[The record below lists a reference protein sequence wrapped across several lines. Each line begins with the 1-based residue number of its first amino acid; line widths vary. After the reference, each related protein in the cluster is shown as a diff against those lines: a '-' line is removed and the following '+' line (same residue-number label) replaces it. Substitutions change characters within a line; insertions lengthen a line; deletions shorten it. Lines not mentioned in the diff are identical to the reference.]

1 MRRRRLRPGTVFYND
16 DMAHPDTQDR
26 IDIREANLPGVGKKY
41 LMPLRE
47 GGNLAIIVRPDGERQ
62 IYHFLE
68 DDDRPHDV
76 IKVDEDESQQIA
88 QLMGK
93 TLVTAPDLEDLDLV
107 FGALEIDW
115 VTLEAGSEM
124 IGSTLGGSQLRKR
137 TGASVIAV
145 MRDGRAIP
153 NPPVDLEFLEGDTLL
168 VIGAPDQAEA
178 ACDLLES

>member
-1 MRRRRLRPGTVFYND
+1 MAPRRGAARAVSYNA
-16 DMAHPDTQDR
+16 DMANPDTESS
-26 IDIREANLPGVGKKY
+26 IGIREANLPGVGKKY
-41 LMPLRE
+41 VMPLRE

-93 TLVTAPDLEDLDLV
+93 TLVAAPDLADLDLV

-115 VTLEAGSEM
+115 VTLEADSPM
-124 IGSTLGGSQLRKR
+124 VGSTLGDSHLRKR

-153 NPPVDLEFLEGDTLL
+153 NPAVDLEFREGDTLL
-168 VIGAPDQAEA
+168 VIGSPDQAEA

>member
-1 MRRRRLRPGTVFYND
+1 
-16 DMAHPDTQDR
+16 MANPEIHDR
-26 IDIREANLPGVGKKY
+26 IDVREANLPGVGKKY
-41 LMPLRE
+41 VMPLRE

-68 DDDRPHDV
+68 GDDRPRDV
-76 IKVDEDESQQIA
+76 IKVDEEESQQIA

-93 TLVTAPDLEDLDLV
+93 TLVAAPDLADLELV

-115 VTLEAGSEM
+115 VTLDENADMVGLS
-124 IGSTLGGSQLRKR
+124 LGESQLRKR

-145 MRDGRAIP
+145 MRDGQAIP
-153 NPPVDLEFLEGDTLL
+153 NPPVDLVFREGDTLL
-168 VIGAPDQAEA
+168 VIGSPDQADA